1 MKEKLSSLISKTICF
16 KFSDHLKIYQMLRC
30 LSHCWKSLILNLKQM
45 QVCNTDFSNGQD
57 HWKLFIFPNYC
68 FQLQYRLSS
77 SNPNN
82 EPSMYTP
89 TYPNPYYHVLK
100 WTAGPRPCDYALGK
114 FHDEPFFLG
123 QFSWVSWT
131 WNQEH
136 WNFCFYVAFILS
148 VFLIRTREILANLY

>member
-1 MKEKLSSLISKTICF
+1 MSPCCHLVQDFDKQTTKQKYMKEKLSSLISKTICF

-89 TYPNPYYHVLK
+89 
-100 WTAGPRPCDYALGK
+100 
-114 FHDEPFFLG
+114 
-123 QFSWVSWT
+123 
-131 WNQEH
+131 
-136 WNFCFYVAFILS
+136 
-148 VFLIRTREILANLY
+148 RTRTRTTTYWNELQAPGRVTMLLVNFMMSRSF